1 MALVWD
7 LKTTLFV
14 LFPTARS
21 VFFCSALSLSS
32 FYPLILNTGS
42 STAWGQMLVNQKAL
56 THRSTS
62 RAKLPCSS
70 QCEIPWEPDYVLGLP
85 ARNRKGKARNINI
98 EDARKFPVPCQR
110 VHSFG
115 SLESKAHTVTFHGA
129 SPFCTQST
137 KEIIYIWKQVKITN
151 AELWAR
157 PRGCETKG
165 ELISLRIKVKHYNC
179 FGPEIKQPMTTSG
192 NVRENFILPTSC
204 YTQ

>member
-1 MALVWD
+1 
-7 LKTTLFV
+7 
-14 LFPTARS
+14 
-21 VFFCSALSLSS
+21 
-32 FYPLILNTGS
+32 
-42 STAWGQMLVNQKAL
+42 MLVNQKAL

-98 EDARKFPVPCQR
+98 EDTRKFPVPCQR

-129 SPFCTQST
+129 SPFCTQGT
-137 KEIIYIWKQVKITN
+137 KEIIYTWKQIKITN
-151 AELWAR
+151 AELWSW

-192 NVRENFILPTSC
+192 NVCENFLPPTSC
-204 YTQ
+204 YMQKNNWTAALTGLLGTVWLLCLCSWWLSEKELLWAIVFLSSWRVTTSQR